1 MKKVLLFWLTYL
13 LTQSLSAQKIDTLR
27 FRSAVFKKERNIY
40 VQTPPDFKYASAD
53 VKFPVLYILDGQND
67 WFVQPCLQLVKAL
80 QQTKEVPQMLIV
92 VIPMENRVA
101 ECNVD
106 SLSGPTL
113 PLHTFITKE
122 VPEKLKKY
130 RAGEYNA
137 LVGHSFS
144 ASFALYSLI
153 QSPAFY
159 DAVFSN
165 SPLDALDL
173 LIGELSKQPK
183 EIQKKIYY
191 AVGGADQVKDMY
203 HHLTY
208 QKMRKDF
215 PDFFNTIHVFE
226 AKHSAHNAVPI
237 VAMPSFL
244 SECFTPFHNR
254 YAEIAKVDMNYKL
267 LSEPSKI
274 ENEISLILQ
283 ASKLGNMNYPPE
295 IADYN
300 GIASRFLNSEFY
312 EHALGVYLQGMV
324 DYPNYY
330 EFPAYAAELSMNLK
344 PDAAKYL
351 IPKAIELL
359 NKFESDLPE
368 KNEYIDQLNA
378 LLKKQ

>member
-1 MKKVLLFWLTYL
+1 MRFTLILAILHLFIA
-13 LTQSLSAQKIDTLR
+13 LSAQKTDTLR
-27 FRSAVFKKERNIY
+27 FRSTAFKKERNIY
-40 VQTPPDFKYASAD
+40 VQTPPDFKYASEN

-67 WFVQPCLQLVKAL
+67 WFVQPCLQLIKAL
-80 QQTKEVPQMLIV
+80 QQTKEVPQLLIV
-92 VIPMENRVA
+92 VIPIENRVA

-106 SLSGPTL
+106 SLNGPTL

-130 RAGEYNA
+130 RAGEYSA

-144 ASFALYSLI
+144 ASFALYSFI
-153 QSPAFY
+153 QSPDFY
-159 DAVFSN
+159 ESVFAN
-165 SPLDALDL
+165 SPLDALDVML
-173 LIGELSKQPK
+173 AELSKKPK
-183 EIQKKIYY
+183 ELQQKIYY
-191 AVGGADQVKDMY
+191 SVGGADQVKDMY

-208 QKMRKDF
+208 KKMRNDF
-215 PDFFNTIHVFE
+215 PELFNNMHVFE

-254 YAEIAKVDMNYKL
+254 YAEIAKVDLNYKL
-267 LSEPSKI
+267 LNEPSKI
-274 ENEISLILQ
+274 ENEINLILQ
-283 ASKLGNMNYPPE
+283 ASKLGNMKYPPE

-300 GIASRFLNSEFY
+300 GIASRYLNSEFY
-312 EHALGVYLQGMV
+312 EHALGIYLQAMI

-330 EFPAYAAELSMNLK
+330 EFPAFAAELSMNFK

-378 LLKKQ
+378 LLKKE

>member
-1 MKKVLLFWLTYL
+1 MKNVLLYL
-13 LTQSLSAQKIDTLR
+13 FVISISLSAQKIDTLK
-27 FRSAVFKKERNIY
+27 FYSEAFNQERSIY
-40 VQTPPDFKYASAD
+40 IQTPADYKYASTD
-53 VKFPVLYILDGQND
+53 VKFPVLYILDGQHD
-67 WFVQPCLQLVKAL
+67 WFVEPCIQLVNSL
-80 QQTKEVPQMLIV
+80 QKTKEVPQMVIV
-92 VIPMENRVA
+92 VVPLEDRKA

-106 SLSGPTL
+106 SLNGPDL

-153 QSPAFY
+153 RSVDFY
-159 DAVFSN
+159 DAVFAN

-173 LIGELSKQPK
+173 LIGELSKQP
-183 EIQKKIYY
+183 QKTLDKIYY
-191 AVGGADQVKDMY
+191 SVGGADQSKDRY
-203 HHLTY
+203 HNSAYSKLRNEY
-208 QKMRKDF
+208 
-215 PDFFNTIHVFE
+215 PDFFNNIHAFE
-226 AKHSAHNAVPI
+226 ATFSSHNAVPI
-237 VAMPSFL
+237 VSMPNFL

-254 YAEIAKVDMNYKL
+254 YAEIAQVDMNYKL

-283 ASKLGNMNYPPE
+283 ASKLGKMNYPPE

-300 GIASRFLNSEFY
+300 GIASRYLNSEFY
-312 EHALGVYLQGMV
+312 EHALGIYLQAME

-330 EFPAYAAELSMNLK
+330 EFPAYAAEISIKLK

-351 IPKAIELL
+351 IQKAIELL